1 MSGPLD
7 VTDIKVDPSVA
18 LSVPASLTLRRRL
31 LPFARVDG
39 VILVACGNPSDTAA
53 IRALQRHFKGET
65 VRPIGAE
72 PRALQ
77 ALLQRTYGGLQQA
90 RGGTGR
96 FQQPG
101 TGRFAQTPA
110 TARDGE
116 RGDGDDDD
124 GSVALGEELLRSAT
138 IRQASDVHIDPRRD
152 GIRVRFR
159 VDGQLEEFQRLPLE
173 ALSGL
178 ISRFKVLADMDIA
191 EKRAPQDGRFS
202 YTYAPGQEVE
212 LRVATLPTKYGERMT
227 LRLLALDTA
236 ALTLERLGMHSAQL
250 ETFDHQLAQPHGLI
264 LVTGPTGSGKSTT
277 LYAALRRLVD
287 SRPLNVITVEDPIEF
302 DIDDVAQ
309 VEVDSVDKVGFQR
322 ALRSL
327 LRHDPDVVMI
337 GEIRDGETA
346 DVALK
351 AALTGHLVL
360 STLHTNSAVGAVTRL
375 RDMGLAPYLLAASL
389 RLAVAQRLVR
399 RVCQRCAQPR
409 ELTADEV
416 QQLGDLVRPG
426 LAPPAEWTVFEP
438 RGCMYCA
445 GRGFAGR
452 TGLFE
457 VVRFD
462 AAWGQRIARGDD
474 EPALLDAMRVEGVPT
489 LVDAAVEAVSGGLV
503 PLADALAAVAL
514 QR

>member
-1 MSGPLD
+1 
-7 VTDIKVDPSVA
+7 
-18 LSVPASLTLRRRL
+18 
-31 LPFARVDG
+31 
-39 VILVACGNPSDTAA
+39 
-53 IRALQRHFKGET
+53 
-65 VRPIGAE
+65 
-72 PRALQ
+72 
-77 ALLQRTYGGLQQA
+77 
-90 RGGTGR
+90 
-96 FQQPG
+96 
-101 TGRFAQTPA
+101 
-110 TARDGE
+110 
-116 RGDGDDDD
+116 
-124 GSVALGEELLRSAT
+124 
-138 IRQASDVHIDPRRD
+138 
-152 GIRVRFR
+152 
-159 VDGQLEEFQRLPLE
+159 
-173 ALSGL
+173 
-178 ISRFKVLADMDIA
+178 
-191 EKRAPQDGRFS
+191 
-202 YTYAPGQEVE
+202 
-212 LRVATLPTKYGERMT
+212 
-227 LRLLALDTA
+227 
-236 ALTLERLGMHSAQL
+236 
-250 ETFDHQLAQPHGLI
+250 
-264 LVTGPTGSGKSTT
+264 
-277 LYAALRRLVD
+277 
-287 SRPLNVITVEDPIEF
+287 
-302 DIDDVAQ
+302 
-309 VEVDSVDKVGFQR
+309 
-322 ALRSL
+322 
-327 LRHDPDVVMI
+327 MI

-426 LAPPAEWTVFEP
+426 LAPPAEWTVVEP